1 MVSNFATQNCC
12 YVAAYWYACKD
23 KPLTD
28 ILHNPDRS
36 EMSNI
41 HLLSQKKKI
50 KKFQSSAKKRQSS
63 ATNTEMIPVPKP
75 KKIVT
80 KKKRLAN
87 SDISDFMS
95 KENIRKDSE
104 LM

>member
-12 YVAAYWYACKD
+12 YVAAYGYACKD
-23 KPLTD
+23 NPLTD
-28 ILHNPDRS
+28 ILHNPGRS

-80 KKKRLAN
+80 KKKRLPN
-87 SDISDFMS
+87 CDISDFMS
-95 KENIRKDSE
+95 KGNIRKDSE